1 MKIKFHHIVLGLII
15 SICAFSNLYSHTGHY
30 KNIKV
35 IEMDVYRNGEIIG
48 YSNYLFKNYENIFE
62 VVNETKFEVKIAGVK
77 LFSIKSI
84 SKERYQND
92 QLIEFNS
99 ETMQNDKKKFVKLIF
114 DKSKDIF
121 IIDGSSYKGNAD
133 KENIIGNW
141 WNHKILTS
149 DSQISPL
156 SGSIKRQEV
165 NFISKETLEINGN
178 TIEVDHFKLKSTDD
192 SLEADKKLDFDIW
205 YDSKNNIIVKVE
217 YKRLG
222 KWQYILKKIE

>member
-1 MKIKFHHIVLGLII
+1 MKIKFYSIVLGFII
-15 SICAFSNLYSHTGHY
+15 TIFTFSNLNSHTGHY
-30 KNIKV
+30 IKFKK

-48 YSNYLFKNYENIFE
+48 YSNYLFKNYKNFFE
-62 VVNETKFEVKIAGVK
+62 VINETKFEVKIAGIK

-99 ETMQNDKKKFVKLIF
+99 ETMQNNKKKFVNLVY
-114 DKSKDIF
+114 DKSSEFF
-121 IIDGSSYKGNAD
+121 IINGSSYKGKAD
-133 KENIIGNW
+133 KENIVGNW

-149 DSQISPL
+149 NSQISPL
-156 SGSIKRQEV
+156 SGSVKQQEV
-165 NFISKETLEINGN
+165 NFISKETLEVNGN